1 MALFPYEWRK
11 SVSWAGLLLVALLM
25 AVKLMIFLGYRQ
37 EYPPVYNLYY
47 QEYLTQ
53 VEDMGTDDAI
63 LALQQESNQPLDRLQ
78 EQARVACLEQLQ
90 GIQYREYVQAAA
102 QKGSTVTY
110 NMPLDYFH
118 LMDHY
123 AILPLPQRMNTA
135 GWNLFFQLNAWNLLP
150 LVVLF
155 LFSPMVAMEQEGRM
169 FGLLR
174 STSAGTAR
182 LLRTKW
188 AVVAVFSSVVFH
200 LLFVEDLALCSFVL
214 PWGNWELPLSSVFS
228 QIASPLSLG
237 EFLVRYY
244 WGSLLYLLG
253 LTALLL
259 PVSSCFSSGRMAVC
273 VSLLIYGGLVLA
285 NGVLPPS
292 SLLKLA
298 IGDLAG
304 LYERTLLL
312 PLEGITWEID
322 LIGFGC
328 YWLVSM
334 LCGAVSWQLF
344 RRERTRKE
352 RLM

>member
-1 MALFPYEWRK
+1 
-11 SVSWAGLLLVALLM
+11 
-25 AVKLMIFLGYRQ
+25 
-37 EYPPVYNLYY
+37 
-47 QEYLTQ
+47 
-53 VEDMGTDDAI
+53 
-63 LALQQESNQPLDRLQ
+63 
-78 EQARVACLEQLQ
+78 
-90 GIQYREYVQAAA
+90 
-102 QKGSTVTY
+102 
-110 NMPLDYFH
+110 
-118 LMDHY
+118 
-123 AILPLPQRMNTA
+123 
-135 GWNLFFQLNAWNLLP
+135 
-150 LVVLF
+150 
-155 LFSPMVAMEQEGRM
+155 M

-228 QIASPLSLG
+228 QVASPLSLG